1 MKESG
6 RQPLPAALFLRAV
19 ALTAVE
25 VGHLNGHW
33 VQGEFRVFVS
43 KHGRVGDD
51 TRVGL
56 GLKGVRDLHD
66 L

>member
-33 VQGEFRVFVS
+33 VQGEFRLFVS
-43 KHGRVGDD
+43 NGGEWVT
-51 TRVGL
+51 TRSSAWG
-56 GLKGVRDLHD
+56 
-66 L
+66 